1 VYHDIKH
8 GRGVDET
15 ARLLYEGMQTGRKKR
30 LCEVVYTCVR
40 LVHAKGCFN
49 VHSSQSVHVFTLQL
63 LKHFAPYS
71 FEWEK
76 VMLRVDD
83 KLHKFLDAAAQAYL
97 LRSVAVVT
105 ERSAGL

>member
-1 VYHDIKH
+1 
-8 GRGVDET
+8 
-15 ARLLYEGMQTGRKKR
+15 M
-30 LCEVVYTCVR
+30 
-40 LVHAKGCFN
+40 KGCKLAERSAYAKSCTLAY
-49 VHSSQSVHVFTLQL
+49 VLYMQRGALMLHSSQSLHVFTLQL

-97 LRSVAVVT
+97 IEQCYCCKRAQCWKTLESVAALVYQACIT
-105 ERSAGL
+105 